1 MERPGKQVWNEAYD
15 TALKRGLDQLSATKH
30 ASQVAL
36 SYADR
41 MVNASV
47 ERHDDDKLE
56 RKLWGNGR

>member
-1 MERPGKQVWNEAYD
+1 MRPGKQVWNEAYD

-41 MVNASV
+41 LTGID
-47 ERHDDDKLE
+47 RHDDEKAD

>member
-1 MERPGKQVWNEAYD
+1 MRPAREVWNEAHE
-15 TALKRGLDQLSATKH
+15 TALKRGLSDTDAVRH

-41 MVNASV
+41 MAD
-47 ERHDDDKLE
+47 RADDDKLE

>member
-1 MERPGKQVWNEAYD
+1 MRPAREVWNEAHE
-15 TALKRGLDQLSATKH
+15 TALKRGLSDTDAVRH

-41 MVNASV
+41 MAD
-47 ERHDDDKLE
+47 RHDDEKAD